1 MCIEY
6 YNFVMYVHWGEGGDD
21 EMAVVM
27 ICKVLGHKKTIK
39 IETKQRGGYDFS
51 CIGPLP
57 NKWQGTVWSIEIQ
70 LVKH

>member
-1 MCIEY
+1 
-6 YNFVMYVHWGEGGDD
+6 
-21 EMAVVM
+21 MAVVM

-57 NKWQGTVWSIEIQ
+57 NK
-70 LVKH
+70 